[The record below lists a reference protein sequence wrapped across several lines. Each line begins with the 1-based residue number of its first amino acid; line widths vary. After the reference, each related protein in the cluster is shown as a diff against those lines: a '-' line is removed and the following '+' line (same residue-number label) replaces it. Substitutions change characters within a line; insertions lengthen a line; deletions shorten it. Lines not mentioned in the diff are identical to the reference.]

1 MSASLHEE
9 LHHDHIV
16 WKAELSKWRDDTA
29 LWKKEMCQAE
39 VQIKELE
46 KALKSHREALESH
59 AASVQDRMRQT
70 NKHES
75 AIAAYETGE
84 AGEDLPAM
92 AVAHEQ
98 EAKSQ
103 DLQRKAHERI
113 RRHHHSVMANWSL
126 LLKTIDHQM

>member
-16 WKAELSKWRDDTA
+16 WKAELSQWRDDTA

-59 AASVQDRMRQT
+59 AVSVQDRMRQT

-84 AGEDLPAM
+84 AGRWQCLTDQCWRCSLRRFPLAAPATSE
-92 AVAHEQ
+92 VA
-98 EAKSQ
+98 
-103 DLQRKAHERI
+103 RKAVR
-113 RRHHHSVMANWSL
+113 
-126 LLKTIDHQM
+126 